1 MSVPRLLAVST
12 LGVAAVLAIT
22 GCSGAKPAAET
33 EKPAAKSVT
42 VEDNSGKHTVQTPPK
57 SVVATDNRTFQ
68 TLSDWGVQLSAAAV
82 SLMPDTV
89 SYKTQKGLVDLGT
102 HREPNLELLVA
113 AKPDLVINGQRY
125 QGFHDEIVK
134 LAPDAT
140 VLELDPRDGKPFD
153 SELKRQVTVLGEV
166 FGKQT
171 EAKKLVADFDKAVD
185 RAKKAYKS
193 SDTVLA
199 VNTSGGAIGN
209 IAPTVG
215 RTLGPVYDLIG
226 LTPAL
231 KVEKSSEGHKG
242 DEISVE
248 AIASANPDW
257 ILVMDR
263 DASFDKA
270 ERGAD
275 YKPAAEILEKND
287 ALKNVKAVANK
298 HIVYM
303 PTDTYLN
310 EGIQTY
316 TEFLNDFA
324 DALEKS
330 KA

>member
-12 LGVAAVLAIT
+12 LGVAAVLAIS
-22 GCSGAKPAAET
+22 GCSAAKPAAES

-42 VEDNSGKHTVQTPPK
+42 VEDNSGTQTVQTPPK

-68 TLSDWGVQLSAAAV
+68 TLSDWGIPLSAAAV

-89 SYKTQKGLVDLGT
+89 SYKTQKDLVDLGT

-113 AKPDLVINGQRY
+113 AKPDLVVNGQRY
-125 QGFHDEIVK
+125 QGFHDEITK

-140 VLELDPRDGKPFD
+140 VLELDPREGKPFD

-166 FGKQT
+166 FGKQK
-171 EAKKLVADFDKAVD
+171 EAKQLVADFDQAAN
-185 RAKKAYKS
+185 RAKKAYKT

-199 VNTSGGAIGN
+199 VNTSGGKIGN

-215 RTLGPVYDLIG
+215 RTLGPVYDLLG

-231 KVEKSSEGHKG
+231 EVKGSTEGHTG
-242 DEISVE
+242 DDISVE
-248 AIASANPDW
+248 TIASANPDW

-270 ERGAD
+270 ERGTD

-287 ALKNVKAVANK
+287 ALKNVKAVTK
-298 HIVYM
+298 QRIVYM

-316 TEFLNDFA
+316 TKFLNDFA